1 MPHDPRLLMIGR
13 SAPTPVGWTTDHVDA
28 LPVAPAMVERLR
40 GYDAAVVLGAPGE
53 APWGAA
59 YLLYLAG
66 VPVRVGRSA
75 EFGGSLLSRCL
86 PADASDAALIL
97 AATERVA

>member
-1 MPHDPRLLMIGR
+1 MQHEPRLLMIGR
-13 SAPTPVGWTTDHVDA
+13 SAPAPVGWTTDRVDA
-28 LPVAPAMVERLR
+28 LPVTIDTVDRLR

-86 PADASDAALIL
+86 PAEALDAALIL
-97 AATERVA
+97 AATERAA

>member
-1 MPHDPRLLMIGR
+1 MIGR
-13 SAPTPVGWTTDHVDA
+13 PAPAPVGWTTDRVDT
-28 LPVAPAMVERLR
+28 LPVAPAPVERLR
-40 GYDAAVVLGAPGE
+40 GYDAAVMLGAPGE
-53 APWGAA
+53 APWGTA

-86 PADASDAALIL
+86 PADAPDAALIL
-97 AATERVA
+97 AATERAT